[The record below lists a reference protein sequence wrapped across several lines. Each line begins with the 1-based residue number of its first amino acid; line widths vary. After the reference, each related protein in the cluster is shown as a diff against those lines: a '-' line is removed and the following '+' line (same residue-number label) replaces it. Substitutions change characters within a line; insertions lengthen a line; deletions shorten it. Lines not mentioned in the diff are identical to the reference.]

1 MTFPKV
7 WSRLQELTS
16 PRSVEEAA
24 VMVMEP
30 AAGSASP
37 FTVASVPER
46 RLVERVEVATTCPS
60 AFVESRL
67 LVMPEMTRFVEVAVP
82 VTWRPAL
89 MVEEAEERNPALLHG
104 EEGAAVHETEASW
117 VLEVMNPASLR
128 RKFVEIEV
136 VAETTPVA
144 LV

>member
-67 LVMPEMTRFVEVAVP
+67 FVMPDMTRFVEVEFTMERLVMVDDAALTRMPP
-82 VTWRPAL
+82 VKD
-89 MVEEAEERNPALLHG
+89 
-104 EEGAAVHETEASW
+104 
-117 VLEVMNPASLR
+117 R
-128 RKFVEIEV
+128 R
-136 VAETTPVA
+136 
-144 LV
+144 

>member
-46 RLVERVEVATTCPS
+46 RLVERVEVATTRPPS
-60 AFVESRL
+60 FTERSVFARLVMAKVVVVAFVVVEFTMERL
-67 LVMPEMTRFVEVAVP
+67 V
-82 VTWRPAL
+82 
-89 MVEEAEERNPALLHG
+89 MVEEAALTRMPPVKERRV
-104 EEGAAVHETEASW
+104 EVASPG
-117 VLEVMNPASLR
+117 NG
-128 RKFVEIEV
+128 
-136 VAETTPVA
+136 
-144 LV
+144 